1 MGLFIFYAAYPTGVL
16 CLRDLEM
23 FRSPFGATPFILI
36 ALKGWSENGSWP
48 LMFDTE
54 NHNSSSNFE
63 DWKTAKGLTDQ
74 RKDFDDPVGQF
85 VIEFWR
91 LKSRKRSDGPWQ
103 EKSYGWD
110 YDANRGESM
119 PIMLWRCSEHLVRS
133 GMVGNV
139 CHLLYDLL
147 YVGNVCHLLYEYWR
161 NLQRQFVLTLLNN
174 QYSIVHPRFVFFEI
188 SSVPDHSPDHPN
200 EYFTVCSKKKDKQTR
215 SSVYFD
221 GQQEIFSTL
230 MVK

>member
-1 MGLFIFYAAYPTGVL
+1 MVRGPYVWYRKSQFVVEFWRLKNSK
-16 CLRDLEM
+16 
-23 FRSPFGATPFILI
+23 RSDGP
-36 ALKGWSENGSWP
+36 K
-48 LMFDTE
+48 
-54 NHNSSSNFE
+54 
-63 DWKTAKGLTDQ
+63 
-74 RKDFDDPVGQF
+74 KDFDDPVGQF

-119 PIMLWRCSEHLVRS
+119 PIMLWRCSEHLARS

-174 QYSIVHPRFVFFEI
+174 QYSIVHPRFVFFSRFHRFLIIPPTIQTNI
-188 SSVPDHSPDHPN
+188 SQYAVKKRQADKILSVLWRA
-200 EYFTVCSKKKDKQTR
+200 TR
-215 SSVYFD
+215 DLQYFD
-221 GQQEIFSTL
+221 G
-230 MVK
+230 